1 MSKAQQV
8 VEMAKQ
14 LTGLDAD
21 VVSGKC
27 QGTVFLHEGDTLG
40 LGKGWDC
47 PRMGVPRPHLD
58 GETFCDRCNQE
69 LS

>member
-8 VEMAKQ
+8 VEMVRELIGQDCEVEAGPCCGQ
-14 LTGLDAD
+14 RFHDWDTTGEYAM
-21 VVSGKC
+21 
-27 QGTVFLHEGDTLG
+27 E
-40 LGKGWDC
+40 C

>member
-14 LTGLDAD
+14 LSGLGSD
-21 VVSGKC
+21 VVVGPC
-27 QGTVFLHEGDTLG
+27 QGQRFYD
-40 LGKGWDC
+40 WDRTGEYAMEC